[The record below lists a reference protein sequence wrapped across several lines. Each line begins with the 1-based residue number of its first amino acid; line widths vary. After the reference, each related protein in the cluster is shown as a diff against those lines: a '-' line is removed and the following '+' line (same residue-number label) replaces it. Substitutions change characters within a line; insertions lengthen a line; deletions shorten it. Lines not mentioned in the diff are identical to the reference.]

1 MRTTTIR
8 STSRSGRT
16 PAQVPASASPAAPAA
31 AASLAGATERLT
43 TKARRRPATELRQP
57 AVLSIGLS
65 PDCEFT
71 GIALTRAVTPR
82 EVIEMLR
89 IMEFNLLLISTGNED
104 AAIWNLMG
112 VIQRHW
118 PELRWVL
125 VTDDCSNE
133 VEIMARSLGA
143 ASVTADPRVIMEL
156 AHYR

>member
-8 STSRSGRT
+8 STSRTART
-16 PAQVPASASPAAPAA
+16 AAEATPAA
-31 AASLAGATERLT
+31 APTTPVTGAPERLT
-43 TKARRRPATELRQP
+43 TRRGRKAGELRQP

-65 PDCEFT
+65 AEREFT
-71 GIALTRAVTPR
+71 GIALTRAVSPR

-89 IMEFNLLLISTGNED
+89 IMEFNLLLVSATAED
-104 AAIWNLMG
+104 ASTWNLMG

-125 VTDDCSNE
+125 ITDDCSNE

-143 ASVTADPRVIMEL
+143 ASVTSDPRVVAEL
-156 AHYR
+156 ANYR

>member
-8 STSRSGRT
+8 STSRTARTAAETAPATT
-16 PAQVPASASPAAPAA
+16 PAT
-31 AASLAGATERLT
+31 G
-43 TKARRRPATELRQP
+43 

-65 PDCEFT
+65 AEREFT
-71 GIALTRAVTPR
+71 GIALTRAVSPR

-89 IMEFNLLLISTGNED
+89 IMEFNLLLVSATAED
-104 AAIWNLMG
+104 ASTWNLMG

-125 VTDDCSNE
+125 ITDDCSNE

-143 ASVTADPRVIMEL
+143 ASVTSDPRVVAEL
-156 AHYR
+156 ANYR